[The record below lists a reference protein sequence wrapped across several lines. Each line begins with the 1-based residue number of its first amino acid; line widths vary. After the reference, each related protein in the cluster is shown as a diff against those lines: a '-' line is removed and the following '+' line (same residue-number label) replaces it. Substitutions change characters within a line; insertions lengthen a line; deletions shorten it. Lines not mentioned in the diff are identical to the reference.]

1 MTARKKGKK
10 TMMVGNMPLL
20 FKASLQKRN
29 PQVFSHHPIK
39 IVKKPVGLIWFY
51 KQKTEKIKPKPKKP
65 GKNRTET
72 EKIKPNWKHRVKPV

>member
-29 PQVFSHHPIK
+29 PQVLSHHPIK
-39 IVKKPVGLIWFY
+39 IVKKVESSILFY

-72 EKIKPNWKHRVKPV
+72 EKIKPNWKHRAKPV